1 MEEYRIY
8 RRNPDLVLVDTAVIA
23 KSPHASIAGMGDAL
37 AIWFESKA
45 CADTGAKNMRGG
57 ASTRSALALAEL
69 CDKTFPADG
78 EAAIEALH
86 LQVPNDSLERL
97 VEANTLLSG
106 LGFESSGLAAAHA
119 IHNGITTAP
128 GTHSYMHGEKVAFG
142 LIAQLML
149 ESQPKSV
156 VEEVL
161 AFSNSVAFPPHS
173 PTSALAIP
181 AGNSSKRSQ
190 GGLPHR
196 ERPFTMSRSRTP
208 ALVLEAMR
216 AADSAGTSFR
226 QSTPRH
232 ARP

>member
-1 MEEYRIY
+1 
-8 RRNPDLVLVDTAVIA
+8 
-23 KSPHASIAGMGDAL
+23 MGDAL

-69 CDKTFPADG
+69 CYKTLPADG

-142 LIAQLML
+142 FIAQLML

-161 AFSNSVAFPPHS
+161 AFSNSV
-173 PTSALAIP
+173 
-181 AGNSSKRSQ
+181 
-190 GGLPHR
+190 GLPTTFADIGIGNPSR
-196 ERPFTMSRSRTP
+196 ELLETVARRAAAPGETIHNEPITVTP
-208 ALVLEAMR
+208 ALVLKQCGRPTPPELR
-216 AADSAGTSFR
+216 FDNPRQGTHAPNR
-226 QSTPRH
+226 PR
-232 ARP
+232 PQVG